1 MKNSYLKGLSS
12 DPKIKEYFESL
23 IGMTLED
30 ACKKLG
36 SWWMCVS
43 SHPTAPYA
51 GNYCF
56 ERSAGARLELRIKD
70 GKVESEQHNGM
81 ALHYAKVDIYEYN
94 KQQTRY
100 DYDEEE
106 ILQVAGEIG

>member
-1 MKNSYLKGLSS
+1 MGIKFTTKKFTIMENSYLKGLNS

-43 SHPTAPYA
+43 SRPTAPYA

-56 ERSAGARLELRIKD
+56 ERSAGAMLELWIKD

-81 ALHYAKVDIYEYN
+81 ALLYAKIDIYEYN
-94 KQQTRY
+94 KH
-100 DYDEEE
+100 
-106 ILQVAGEIG
+106 